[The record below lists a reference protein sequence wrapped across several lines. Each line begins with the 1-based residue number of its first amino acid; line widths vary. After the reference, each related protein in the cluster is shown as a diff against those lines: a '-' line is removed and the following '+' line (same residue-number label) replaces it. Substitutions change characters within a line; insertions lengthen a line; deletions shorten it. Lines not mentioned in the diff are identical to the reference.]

1 MKKYIQLISIL
12 ILAVTL
18 GSCKLKPGEQRGSSS
33 SGLLLPNVS
42 GTAGEVLV
50 VMDNFNWK
58 NKAGEILRK
67 TLEQEYPALTQPEPL
82 FDLIHIT
89 AGAFDNIFQ
98 IHRTVLT
105 VNIEE
110 SIPEATLR
118 YSENVWA
125 KPQLVI
131 RLDAPNGYALET
143 LLEKERDNILR
154 NILSYDR
161 KRIQDVYN
169 DSKDPEIRNI
179 VSKFNISL
187 AVPRGYNID
196 MNNDE
201 FASFSIET
209 AKTSQVIFVY
219 QYPSSGKNSLS
230 TSEIIDRRNE
240 FLQKYTRGSR
250 MDSYITTT
258 ELFPPET
265 YDIVRDGREIAEVR
279 GWWELFNGYMG
290 GPFLSHSTI
299 LEKSGKVV
307 VVEGYVYNP
316 NNKKRNMMRQLEAI
330 IYSMKV
336 IE

>member
-1 MKKYIQLISIL
+1 MRTYIQIFFI
-12 ILAVTL
+12 VTL
-18 GSCKLKPGEQRGSSS
+18 SVLVFSCKPKPGE
-33 SGLLLPNVS
+33 SGISAPGGILLPNVS

-89 AGAFDNIFQ
+89 SGAFDNIFQ
-98 IHRTVLT
+98 IHRTVLI
-105 VNIEE
+105 VNIDE
-110 SIPEATLR
+110 SLEKAELK
-118 YSENVWA
+118 YAENVWA

-131 RLDAPNGYALET
+131 RMNAPNGYAIEE
-143 LLEKERDNILR
+143 LLEKEKDNILK
-154 NILSYDR
+154 NILAYDR

-169 DSKDPEIRNI
+169 DSKDPEIKDI
-179 VSKFNISL
+179 VSHFNISL
-187 AVPRGYNID
+187 AIPRGYNID

-219 QYPSSGKNSLS
+219 QYAAEGKKSLR
-230 TSEIIDRRNE
+230 TDEIIEKRNE

-265 YDIVRDGREIAEVR
+265 YDIKRNGREIVEVR
-279 GWWELFNGYMG
+279 GWWELYNGYMG

-299 LEKSGKVV
+299 LEDQSKVV